1 MRIASL
7 HDRLVIVDDT
17 RALDVERA
25 SEGLFSHRIAEVY
38 ERWAEFR
45 SWADTARTERGF
57 VYDPA
62 RLDSPS
68 PAARQIVA
76 FGLNYADHAQ
86 ESGLSAPEGL
96 PPVFT
101 KFASSVTGPNTTVDL
116 PSGNVDWEVELAV
129 VIGRIAHHIGEA
141 EAWDHVAGVTVAQ
154 DLSERVLQFSGPAPQ
169 FSLGKSHPGFLP
181 LGPAV
186 VSVDELPDPDALQLR
201 AEINGETVQHGNT
214 RDMIMPVPV
223 LLARLSQVLT
233 LYPGDV
239 ILTGTPAG
247 VGMGRTPARYLAEG
261 DVLTSSIEG
270 VGSMRQTFR
279 KRGLDADR

>member
-7 HDRLVIVDDT
+7 NHRLVILNED
-17 RALDVERA
+17 RAIDVERA
-25 SEGLFSHRIAEVY
+25 SAGRFSHRIEEIY
-38 ERWAEFR
+38 NRWAEFR
-45 SWADTARTERGF
+45 EWATEATVGEEF
-57 VYDPA
+57 PVDPA
-62 RLDSPS
+62 QLDAPS

-76 FGLNYADHAQ
+76 FGLNYADHAD
-86 ESGLSAPEGL
+86 ESGIAAPEGL

-101 KFASSVTGPNTTVDL
+101 KFVSSVTGPHAAVVL
-116 PSGNVDWEVELAV
+116 PDGNVDWEVELAL
-129 VIGRIAHHIGEA
+129 VIGRTTHQISEA
-141 EAWDHVAGVTVAQ
+141 DAWDHVAGVTVAQ

-186 VSVDELPDPDALQLR
+186 VTVDELPDPNALELR

-214 RDMIMPVPV
+214 RHMIMPVPV
-223 LLARLSQVLT
+223 LLARLSDVLT

-247 VGMGRTPARYLAEG
+247 VGMGRTPPRYLADG
-261 DVLTSSIEG
+261 DVLTSTIEG
-270 VGSMRQTFR
+270 VGTMRQTFHTR
-279 KRGLDADR
+279 SSAPTR